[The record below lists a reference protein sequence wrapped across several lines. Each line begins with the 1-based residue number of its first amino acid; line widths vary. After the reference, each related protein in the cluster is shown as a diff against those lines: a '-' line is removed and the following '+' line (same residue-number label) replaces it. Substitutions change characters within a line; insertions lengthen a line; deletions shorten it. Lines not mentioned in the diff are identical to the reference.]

1 MSPFNLRQNI
11 LNNINNNI
19 NNNTSK
25 VFEHIEPLSSLIDEN
40 KKHNKIKQPKRPQK
54 NNIDFANSLNNNEL
68 ITNNTNDNSISPVS
82 TTLLQKA
89 MKTADRLII
98 EITNSLS
105 FDKNFKIEINPLGMV
120 KGSKRKANDGFT
132 YFGLVEEDDQEY
144 NDNNND
150 NKDNKGKDVDFE
162 INSNDI
168 NTNTD
173 NSNLIGR
180 HFRIRFDINTLKYY
194 IKDLGLGYG
203 TFKKIVKKATLKDTY
218 LINIGNSYIVCTF
231 GVDEYYPEG
240 KGSYVEMGEKTLNIK
255 VFSDSSQTEPYF
267 FNPNQSKRIYIGR
280 DIFCNIIID
289 DSLLSRIHC
298 TIDYTED
305 EGWVIYDGKI
315 DEDESKNRPSTNGTW
330 LFLIEETEI
339 TDGLLFKN
347 NKTAFECQIIK
358 QNQEIKEN
366 PQNEESKEK

>member
-98 EITNSLS
+98 AITNSLS

-120 KGSKRKANDGFT
+120 QGSKRKANDGFT
-132 YFGLVEEDDQEY
+132 YFGLVEEYDQEF
-144 NDNNND
+144 NDDNND

-168 NTNTD
+168 NTNSD

-180 HFRIRFDINTLKYY
+180 HFRIRFDINTMKYY

-366 PQNEESKEK
+366 PQKEESKEK

>member
-68 ITNNTNDNSISPVS
+68 ITNNTNDNSLSPVS
-82 TTLLQKA
+82 STLLQKA

-120 KGSKRKANDGFT
+120 QGSKRKANDGFT

-144 NDNNND
+144 NDDNND

-162 INSNDI
+162 INSNEI

-180 HFRIRFDINTLKYY
+180 HFRIRFDINTMKYY

-358 QNQEIKEN
+358 QSQEIKEN

>member
-144 NDNNND
+144 NDDNND

-180 HFRIRFDINTLKYY
+180 HFRIRFDINTMKYY

-358 QNQEIKEN
+358 QSQEIKEN

>member
-120 KGSKRKANDGFT
+120 QGSKRKANDGFT
-132 YFGLVEEDDQEY
+132 YFGLVEEYDQEF
-144 NDNNND
+144 NDDNND

-180 HFRIRFDINTLKYY
+180 HFRIRFDINTMKYY

-358 QNQEIKEN
+358 QSQEIKEN

>member
-120 KGSKRKANDGFT
+120 QGSKRKANDGFT

-144 NDNNND
+144 NDDNND

-180 HFRIRFDINTLKYY
+180 HFRIRFDINTMKYY

-358 QNQEIKEN
+358 QSQEIKEN